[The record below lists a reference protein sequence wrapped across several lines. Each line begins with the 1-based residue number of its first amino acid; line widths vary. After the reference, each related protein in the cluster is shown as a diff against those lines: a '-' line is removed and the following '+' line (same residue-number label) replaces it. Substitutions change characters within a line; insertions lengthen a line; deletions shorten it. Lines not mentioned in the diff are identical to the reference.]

1 MKLKLV
7 AFFAVIALGF
17 TSCGESTST
26 VESGIYQGTI
36 KKVNPEKTEIY
47 VTIEDDKILEL
58 YFTDKTSLTKN
69 GETVMF
75 SELTEGQ
82 NVEVEVEKVG
92 KRLEPVSVKILE

>member
-17 TSCGESTST
+17 ASCGESTST
-26 VESGIYQGTI
+26 VESGTYLGTI

-47 VTIEDDKILEL
+47 VTTEEDKTLEL
-58 YFTDKTSLTKN
+58 YFTDKTSLTRN

-75 SELTEGQ
+75 SEIIEGQ

-92 KRLEPVSVKILE
+92 KRLEPVSVRILE